1 MKNNQ
6 AAEILRE
13 FLKRGKNRITPERFD
28 VLDAALDY
36 EGHFGADDLFILMK
50 NQNSRVSRATVYNT
64 LELLVQ
70 CDLIRKRNFGENIT
84 KYENNFKKQHDHLIC
99 LDCGRIVE
107 FNSSKIKE
115 FPNQVCN
122 ELGFEMENYSLNVYA
137 HCKTLSRAAFSIVR
151 RKYVVSNT
159 SIFYHSRSHIQALFP
174 V

>member
-1 MKNNQ
+1 LKNHQ

-28 VLDAALDY
+28 VLDAALEY
-36 EGHFGADDLFILMK
+36 EGHFGADDLYILMK
-50 NQNSRVSRATVYNT
+50 NQNFQVSRATVYNT
-64 LELLVQ
+64 LEILVQ

-115 FPNQVCN
+115 FPSQVCHD
-122 ELGFEMENYSLNVYA
+122 LGFDAENYSLNIFA
-137 HCKTLSRAAFSIVR
+137 RCKNIKECKYYME
-151 RKYVVSNT
+151 RKKNLT
-159 SIFYHSRSHIQALFP
+159 SC
-174 V
+174 